1 MAKTC
6 WYSPAIIKKAFPAL
20 IVIFGVFI
28 SIMFL
33 AEYTDA
39 FFIVIIL
46 WITLPVM
53 FVLAYRKLKRWLTGN
68 N

>member
-1 MAKTC
+1 MAKVC
-6 WYSPAIIKKAFPAL
+6 WYSPEIIKKAFPAL
-20 IVIFGVFI
+20 IVILAVFI

-46 WITLPVM
+46 WITLPV
-53 FVLAYRKLKRWLTGN
+53 LGIQIYRKIKARF
-68 N
+68 